1 MRPRLSRKTPGCA
14 GLALLLLAL
23 SAPARAE
30 RPVMLHSFTGAPSED
45 ARYFVDYVA
54 RGLGKDAPL
63 HGDALRQRI
72 EASLSRTAGSTE
84 PPPRIKHLVEE
95 GRRQFIEG
103 EFDKAIAELERARE
117 LLMSKVAVV
126 ASDQTLRDALHKTL
140 LVLAHALLRT
150 KQGERATELVGQA
163 IRSFP
168 DRDLSMIRYGP
179 DLVAFYKKV
188 RREMDR
194 QPRGTL
200 TISTR
205 PEKCLVFLNE
215 RFVGLSPA
223 RVVDLYPGRY
233 RVYVQRPREPGRIHL
248 ATVNGGDH
256 QLTVDFDLDRVLTT
270 EPLVGLRFPGQAS
283 LEQNEVRQAASV
295 ARALDAPMAIV
306 MGIRQHNGRR
316 VLQGTAVSPDTGRV
330 IRSGMV
336 ALEPAAPSPD
346 TLKALGLFLVVGKPG
361 DGIIVAGGAI
371 ASAGPASTPVA
382 EPDTGPGFFSAR
394 VFKWVTLG
402 AAVAGLA
409 AGVTLIVLDGR
420 GTCDAPEGAL
430 CRQTYETMTPGIVL
444 TALGGAAAVGSGVL
458 FWLDARSSSRA
469 ALVPQLGPRQAG
481 LAAVWVF

>member
-1 MRPRLSRKTPGCA
+1 MPPRLSRKTPGWT

-63 HGDALRQRI
+63 HGEALRRRI

-103 EFDKAIAELERARE
+103 EFDKAIEELERARG

-248 ATVNGGDH
+248 ATVDGGDH

-270 EPLVGLRFPGQAS
+270 EPLVGLRFPSQAS

-295 ARALDAPMAIV
+295 ARALDAPMAIL
-306 MGIRQHNGRR
+306 MGLRQHNGRR
-316 VLQGTAVSPDTGRV
+316 VLQGTAV
-330 IRSGMV
+330 
-336 ALEPAAPSPD
+336 ALEPATPSPD
-346 TLKALGLFLVVGKPG
+346 TLKALGLFLVAGKPG
-361 DGIIVAGGAI
+361 DGIIVAGGAV
-371 ASAGPASTPVA
+371 ASAGPVPAPPA
-382 EPDTGPGFFSAR
+382 EADTGPGFFSAR

-402 AAVAGLA
+402 VAVAGLA
-409 AGVTLIVLDGR
+409 AGITLIVLDGR

-430 CRQTYETMTPGIVL
+430 CRDTYETMTPGIVL
-444 TALGGAAAVGSGVL
+444 TAAGGAAAVGSGVL
-458 FWLDARSSSRA
+458 FWLDARSTSRA